1 MGCCSIAG
9 IDNTLYD
16 NKRTRGLE
24 VARRLRLWLWDGVA
38 TRLRLSRRRRR
49 GCCRY
54 RRGRSL
60 SISGATLDKGVI
72 WMMGS
77 EEILEVAS
85 DLLRELLVLW
95 SAERSV

>member
-1 MGCCSIAG
+1 M
-9 IDNTLYD
+9 
-16 NKRTRGLE
+16 
-24 VARRLRLWLWDGVA
+24 
-38 TRLRLSRRRRR
+38 
-49 GCCRY
+49 
-54 RRGRSL
+54 